1 MYAKQTKVPVFVVL
15 VSSVWFLDRFHSL
28 LIMVFSS
35 FSFFAHSGFLIVFVL
50 ATSQANKLVYSKQEK
65 QLVSQLQVNIIS
77 LIMFYKVK
85 IIQAY
90 NILRENLQIPNEI
103 KAYRLA
109 EYFQLLI

>member
-1 MYAKQTKVPVFVVL
+1 
-15 VSSVWFLDRFHSL
+15 
-28 LIMVFSS
+28 
-35 FSFFAHSGFLIVFVL
+35 
-50 ATSQANKLVYSKQEK
+50 
-65 QLVSQLQVNIIS
+65 
-77 LIMFYKVK
+77 MFYKVK